1 MKAPA
6 SGVVQLRVGFEPI
19 PKRDTEERTMRKT
32 LIITVAAAALI
43 MAFVPVVTRADVD
56 DPGSKVGF
64 RGWGP
69 RVGLTFNP
77 DQFHFGAHLDFGN
90 FAKHIR
96 FQPNVEIGFG
106 DGLTLFAINAEAAY
120 RFAERWDVW
129 TPYLGGGIGANIVS
143 VNNGHNGSNTNLGA
157 SILGGIEK
165 GLANGNRFFIE
176 AKLGLADSPDL
187 KATVGWTFYH

>member
-1 MKAPA
+1 
-6 SGVVQLRVGFEPI
+6 
-19 PKRDTEERTMRKT
+19 MRNT
-32 LIITVAAAALI
+32 GIITVLAAAVTLALTPI
-43 MAFVPVVTRADVD
+43 ASRADVD
-56 DPGSKVGF
+56 DPGTKVGF

-77 DQFHFGAHLDFGN
+77 DQVHFGAHLDFGN
-90 FAKHIR
+90 FARHIR

-120 RFAERWDVW
+120 RFASRWDVW

-143 VNNGHNGSNTNLGA
+143 VDKGKDNGSSTDFGA

-165 GLANGNRFFIE
+165 GLANGHRFFLE

-187 KATVGWTFYH
+187 KITAGWTFYH

>member
-1 MKAPA
+1 
-6 SGVVQLRVGFEPI
+6 
-19 PKRDTEERTMRKT
+19 MRKILTIAVLAVALT
-32 LIITVAAAALI
+32 LTFA
-43 MAFVPVVTRADVD
+43 PVVTRADMD

-77 DQFHFGAHLDFGN
+77 DQVHFGGHLDFGN

-96 FQPNVEIGFG
+96 LQPNVEIGLG

-129 TPYLGGGIGANIVS
+129 TPYLGGGLGFNIVS
-143 VNNGHNGSNTNLGA
+143 VDNGGDNGSNTDIGA

-165 GLANGNRFFIE
+165 GLANGHRFFIE

-187 KATVGWTFYH
+187 KGTVGWTFYH